1 MSGARIQETRV
12 SVATS
17 QSTAFQQLLRPD
29 KPVTTSSRLKIVAAF
44 AVMTLAAHVISG
56 GRWTSILA
64 GATGILFVLTFIP
77 KLSTLVRPVA
87 AYAGVWFVFNILRA
101 KANETP
107 WAGNVMGLVPRL
119 EEWLAGGRLP
129 TAILQDAFYDGRT
142 IDRFDYAWT
151 TIYLSF
157 FIVPHLAALLLLWR
171 NRLKFWR
178 YVVASAVLFTLA
190 LAFFFII
197 PTSPPWMVT
206 QAVPGANFAEMWRI
220 TEDVLVHMD
229 LPVKIFS
236 DTETDGMQ
244 TREVRME
251 PNPIAAMPSIHFA
264 STALLAFAA
273 RGSHPVI
280 LGTAVIYTA
289 LMGAA
294 LVYMGEHYVLDLAV
308 GGILVA
314 TGWAV
319 ACRYVY
325 NVPGEAGQA

>member
-1 MSGARIQETRV
+1 MARIQDTHV
-12 SVATS
+12 SAATS
-17 QSTAFQQLLRPD
+17 RSTAFQQFLTPD
-29 KPVTTSSRLKIVAAF
+29 GPVTTSSRLKIVAAF
-44 AVMTLAAHVISG
+44 AVLTLAAHVISG

-64 GATGILFVLTFIP
+64 GATSILFVFSFIP
-77 KLSTLVRPVA
+77 KLSALVGPVA

-101 KANETP
+101 KANDTP
-107 WAGNVMGLVPRL
+107 WADDVMGFVPRL
-119 EEWLAGGRLP
+119 EAWLGGGRIP
-129 TAILQDAFYDGRT
+129 TAVLQDTFYDGRT

-157 FIVPHLAALLLLWR
+157 FIVPHLVALLLLWR

-190 LAFFFII
+190 LACFFII

-220 TEDVLVHMD
+220 TEDVLIHMD

-236 DTETDGMQ
+236 DTETSGIQ

-264 STALLAFAA
+264 STALIAFAA
-273 RGSHPVI
+273 RGSRPVI
-280 LGTAVIYTA
+280 FGTAVVYTA

-308 GGILVA
+308 GGVLVA

-319 ACRYVY
+319 TCRYLDSD
-325 NVPGEAGQA
+325 PEESDL